1 MLYNCEVLITN
12 INILEVLLFLIMA
25 SQAYMADMKLKK
37 QNQA

>member
-12 INILEVLLFLIMA
+12 INILEVLLFVIMA